1 MDYLTKQQAAVVRER
16 LLKKHKE
23 LQIAAKKANISVVT
37 MSRVINGKHA
47 KLSTLIAVLKMA
59 GLLNNKEYAM
69 PKEDLKTFYRLNGM
83 QNLL

>member
-1 MDYLTKQQAAVVRER
+1 MDYLTKPQAAVVRER
-16 LLKKHKE
+16 LLTKHKE
-23 LQIAAKKANISVVT
+23 LQIAAKKAKISVVT
-37 MSRVINGKHA
+37 MSRVINGKPA

-83 QNLL
+83 QNPL